1 MELFI
6 PSLATILIVA
16 LIVFLVLPRLGAP
29 VLAALSV
36 ILLVYGVYNHIQL
49 FSSEY
54 RYSTWQEQ
62 LKFYAP
68 FVLIG
73 GLILAVLMYLGFIFK
88 TEGPSALPDSS
99 VPIPN
104 AIEVV
109 NSANNA
115 ANTVVNKVANTVTNA
130 ANAVTN
136 ALGITNSRNNTNKA
150 GMLSNLGR
158 ILNTPNARNNRIL

>member
-6 PSLATILIVA
+6 PGIATLLIVA

-29 VLAALSV
+29 VLAALSI
-36 ILLVYGVYNHIQL
+36 ILLAYGVYNHIQL

-54 RYSTWQEQ
+54 RYSTWQDQ
-62 LKFYAP
+62 FKFYAP

-73 GLILAVLMYLGFIFK
+73 GLILAVLMYIGFLFG
-88 TEGPSALPDSS
+88 TEGPSALPASS
-99 VPIPN
+99 VPIAN
-104 AIEVV
+104 ATEVV

-115 ANTVVNKVANTVTNA
+115 ANTIANAVN
-130 ANAVTN
+130 NAVTN
-136 ALGITNSRNNTNKA
+136 VTNIIGLTNNKGNTANRA

-158 ILNTPNARNNRIL
+158 ILNTPNTRNNRIL